1 MIKLKYF
8 GRSDSVLLVHYC
20 EVVHLNERVIS
31 SYRELIISNLYLRGD
46 FELKISNIW
55 I

>member
-31 SYRELIISNLYLRGD
+31 SYREDMGTY
-46 FELKISNIW
+46 W
-55 I
+55 VTP